1 MLNTYLI
8 TKLHLSDKTC
18 SHKTHLRPDS
28 SFTLETKDNTVHRL
42 GYYLHM
48 SKIQIHL
55 VTQADLYK
63 LIPTFPTHVRY
74 LLFLINLDRKQE
86 AQE

>member
-18 SHKTHLRPDS
+18 SHKTYLLPDS
-28 SFTLETKDNTVHRL
+28 PFTLETKDHTVHGL
-42 GYYLHM
+42 GYYFHM

-55 VTQADLYK
+55 VIQAVLYK
-63 LIPTFPTHVRY
+63 FIPTFPTHVCY
-74 LLFLINLDRKQE
+74 LLFLIDFDREQE
-86 AQE
+86 AQQ